1 MRIVYELSDNTE
13 TFKIIFYKKGEN
25 EASKALKDI
34 DIQMNEWVKVMGT
47 VRVFKEQTAIVG
59 NQVTAITD
67 HNEITNHFLQV
78 FVAHNVRKKGVLS
91 QDQLRDGRQ
100 QKGAGPAQVQ
110 ASGIDLLSMMSNLM
124 KRNDM
129 RFIDKDSILQ
139 ECRNKLTPAEVDEKL
154 KVLLDD
160 GSIYT
165 AMNQNVFSLTD
176 QD

>member
-1 MRIVYELSDNTE
+1 LIAKEEEGMRIVYELSDNTE

-25 EASKALKDI
+25 EAPKALKDI

-91 QDQLRDGRQ
+91 QDQLRDGR
-100 QKGAGPAQVQ
+100 
-110 ASGIDLLSMMSNLM
+110 
-124 KRNDM
+124 
-129 RFIDKDSILQ
+129 
-139 ECRNKLTPAEVDEKL
+139 
-154 KVLLDD
+154 
-160 GSIYT
+160 
-165 AMNQNVFSLTD
+165 
-176 QD
+176 